1 MGRKSCQNHS
11 LSVGKGFGMIAI
23 SCWAETGGASLP
35 RRSPRWRG
43 LAATLRAIPASR
55 STLRLASQAWNCQ
68 RNTLLGQ
75 RGTRDIASAGST
87 LGARPFQKG
96 PVEDPSRTPK
106 KAANQFNSP
115 DRCAAACSH
124 RSTGERATT
133 GGAWGR
139 HPATSGGAWGHQ
151 LCCHLCKSAAIGDQ
165 EHEHQV
171 SPSPASCFASVRYA
185 TAVNFSFLLQH
196 NLIRHAAKQAASTQ
210 CTCPSYNVHLPQLG
224 IPSCG
229 RRPVSQR
236 LLSASSAPAPI
247 NYNAT
252 WPGGRG
258 CGFCL
263 ALAMW
268 LDYDSLKVEARR
280 RLKAEAMPES

>member
-1 MGRKSCQNHS
+1 MPYHAGQKQAAPACHVGRHVGEVLRRPCEQS
-11 LSVGKGFGMIAI
+11 L
-23 SCWAETGGASLP
+23 LP
-35 RRSPRWRG
+35 EVPCD
-43 LAATLRAIPASR
+43 
-55 STLRLASQAWNCQ
+55 SQARPGIAN
-68 RNTLLGQ
+68 
-75 RGTRDIASAGST
+75 GTPCWDSA
-87 LGARPFQKG
+87 ARETSQAPAARWEPGHSKRVPWRILAEHQ
-96 PVEDPSRTPK
+96 K

-185 TAVNFSFLLQH
+185 TAVHFSFLLQH

-210 CTCPSYNVHLPQLG
+210 CTCPSL
-224 IPSCG
+224 
-229 RRPVSQR
+229 QR
-236 LLSASSAPAPI
+236 ASSSAGHTFLREASRFTAPALSKQ
-247 NYNAT
+247 
-252 WPGGRG
+252 
-258 CGFCL
+258 C
-263 ALAMW
+263 
-268 LDYDSLKVEARR
+268 AR
-280 RLKAEAMPES
+280 SH